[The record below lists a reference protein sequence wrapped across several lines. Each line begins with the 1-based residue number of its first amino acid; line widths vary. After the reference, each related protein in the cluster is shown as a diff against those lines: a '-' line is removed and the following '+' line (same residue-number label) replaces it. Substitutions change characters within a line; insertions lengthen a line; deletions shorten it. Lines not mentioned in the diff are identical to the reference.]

1 MTQKAPRRTDRLG
14 VWRFMTKL
22 LKDFQPNEQ
31 LDIPVLIKS
40 ADVREAKDGSKYIAL
55 VFTDTSGE
63 ITAKLW
69 HAAEKATQDFTTG
82 TVVQLTGKREVYQ
95 DRPQIRIKHMRV
107 LPESEQ
113 DPHAYTPTAPESIE
127 DLQTFVKQTIAEI
140 QQPVWRGIVQYIFG
154 AHWHEFFT
162 YPAAKTNHHAYEG
175 GLAFH
180 TVSMV
185 RLAQK
190 IAPLYH
196 KVNEDLLLAGTLLHD
211 MGKTRELTGP
221 TATQYR
227 PEGNLIGHVVMIDE
241 EIIRACDKL
250 QLDSHSEAV
259 MLLRHM
265 VLAHH
270 GELDYGSPVRP
281 QLIEAELLHQIDQM
295 DASLTMITMALTDA
309 KPGEYSE
316 RVFGLDN
323 RRFYQPKPIED

>member
-1 MTQKAPRRTDRLG
+1 
-14 VWRFMTKL
+14 MTKL

-40 ADVREAKDGSKYIAL
+40 ADIRDAKDGSKYIAL

-69 HAAEKATQDFTTG
+69 HAGERALQDFTTG
-82 TVVQLTGKREVYQ
+82 TVVQLSGKREVYQ
-95 DRPQIRIKHMRV
+95 DRPQIRINHMRV

-113 DPHAYTPTAPESIE
+113 KPADYTPKAPESIA
-127 DLQTFVKQTIAEI
+127 DLQAFVKQTISEI

-154 AHWHEFFT
+154 AHWHDFFT
-162 YPAAKTNHHAYEG
+162 FPAAKTNHHAYEG

-185 RLAQK
+185 RLAQR
-190 IAPLYH
+190 IAPLYEA
-196 KVNEDLLLAGTLLHD
+196 VNEDLLLSGTLLHD

-221 TATQYR
+221 VATQYR

-241 EIIRACDKL
+241 EIVQACDQLK
-250 QLDSHSEAV
+250 LDSHSEAV
-259 MLLRHM
+259 TLLRHM
-265 VLAHH
+265 VLSHH
-270 GELDYGSPVRP
+270 GELEYGAPVRP
-281 QLIEAELLHQIDQM
+281 QIIEAELLHQIDQM
-295 DASLTMITMALTDA
+295 DASLTMITMALADTR
-309 KPGEYSE
+309 PGEYSE

-323 RRFYQPKPIED
+323 RRFYHHKPIA